1 MTTRAPAVRIPVAR
15 PTTPPKSKTARPSL
29 SLVLP
34 TSSRAPRTPFVLC
47 VGGLLTLGLLG
58 LLLLNTVLAQ
68 GAFTV
73 HDLQRRT
80 AALGDE
86 QQRLQTV
93 VSLQGSPLVLAE
105 KARGLG
111 LVQVRDPAF
120 IRTSDG
126 RILGHPTKAKHPYV
140 APKPAAPVVVAPK
153 PGASGAPT
161 VAGQPTKTTKTPKT
175 TRSARPTPRK
185 TP

>member
-15 PTTPPKSKTARPSL
+15 PRPGPKAKPSRPPL

-34 TSSRAPRTPFVLC
+34 SPSRAPRAPFVIC
-47 VGGLLTLGLLG
+47 VAALLSLGLMC

-80 AALGDE
+80 AALTDE
-86 QQRLQTV
+86 QQQLQTG
-93 VSLQGSPLVLAE
+93 VSLEGSPLVLAE
-105 KARGLG
+105 KARRLG

-126 RILGHPTKAKHPYV
+126 KVLGHPTVAKRPYV
-140 APKPAAPVVVAPK
+140 APLAPAKTTPSMPAK
-153 PGASGAPT
+153 TTAPT
-161 VAGQPTKTTKTPKT
+161 VKTANTTNTTKPT
-175 TRSARPTPRK
+175 TPTPRR

>member
-15 PTTPPKSKTARPSL
+15 QPATKAKTARPSL
-29 SLVLP
+29 ALVIP
-34 TSSRAPRTPFVLC
+34 TPSRAPRTPFVLC
-47 VGGLLTLGLLG
+47 VGGLLISGLLG

-80 AALGDE
+80 AALNDE

-105 KARGLG
+105 KAHGLG

-126 RILGHPTKAKHPYV
+126 QILGHPTKAKRPYV
-140 APKPAAPVVVAPK
+140 APR
-153 PGASGAPT
+153 PT
-161 VAGQPTKTTKTPKT
+161 VAPAASAAPATATKPATTKTVK
-175 TRSARPTPRK
+175 PTPRK